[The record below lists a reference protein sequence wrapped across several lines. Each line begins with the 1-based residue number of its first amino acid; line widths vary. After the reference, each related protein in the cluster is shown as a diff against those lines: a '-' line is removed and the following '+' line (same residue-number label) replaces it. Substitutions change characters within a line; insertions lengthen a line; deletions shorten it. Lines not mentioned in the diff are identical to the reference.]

1 MHPNATSRIARVK
14 RLHYLE
20 AHCYAKRWN
29 HVIIRPMLYYVLLT
43 AAIVGFVFPLVAWP
57 RLPVPGKIVHA
68 VLEFAL
74 LGAVIVYYPGH

>member
-1 MHPNATSRIARVK
+1 
-14 RLHYLE
+14 
-20 AHCYAKRWN
+20 
-29 HVIIRPMLYYVLLT
+29 MLYYALLT

-57 RLPVPGKIVHA
+57 RLPLPGKIVHA